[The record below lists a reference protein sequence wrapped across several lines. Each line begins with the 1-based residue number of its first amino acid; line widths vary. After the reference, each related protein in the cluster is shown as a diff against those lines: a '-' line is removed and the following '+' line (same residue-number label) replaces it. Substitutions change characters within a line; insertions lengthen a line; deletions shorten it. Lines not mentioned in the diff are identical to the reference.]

1 MATES
6 RPVPNRSVAP
16 PPTAPKRTPSTG
28 VDAAAPA
35 ASSAAR
41 IVSLD
46 QFRGYTVAGM
56 FVVNFLGA
64 YAITHYGLKHN
75 DRFLTWADTIMP
87 SFMFICG
94 VSFRL
99 SVIRKLAQKGAAS
112 TYFGIIKRSLA
123 LVLVSMAMYGA
134 EDFGGKIQS
143 WSNDT
148 TTKRVITT
156 EVTDHK
162 TGETRTK
169 TDTKEERDTGVNS
182 QSIKVVIAEIVKADL
197 WETLAIIGMTQI
209 LLIPFVG
216 KSFRVRLAAMIALSV
231 LHVAISYWFNYWFVN
246 GKPTWMD
253 AYFAGLERRAWDG
266 GCFGLISWA
275 VPMLAGTL
283 VYDVLDKRGPG
294 RSIAPLLAC
303 GVLLMGVG
311 YGLSCLSRL
320 YDVREGATVETY
332 KGPKPGDYTGPKSPE
347 SFADSNYADS
357 PVWPPFENAKG
368 RSIHELLGTPPFTPI
383 PPPKERLINYWMMD
397 KRMPS
402 QSFMLFAAGFGMA
415 LYAVFIVLCDVGG
428 LSIPLFR
435 TLGTNAL
442 AAYAIHHAIEI
453 LVHQFVPEDA
463 PFVPVVCALVTFFL
477 ITWMMVRFL
486 EKNKLFLRL

>member
-6 RPVPNRSVAP
+6 RPVPNRGLSPRA
-16 PPTAPKRTPSTG
+16 PSTPPSASTRT
-28 VDAAAPA
+28 AAAESAPG
-35 ASSAAR
+35 ASPAAR

-64 YAITHYGLKHN
+64 YAATHYGLKHN

-99 SVIRKLAQKGAAS
+99 SVLRRLAQKGTAA
-112 TYFGIIKRSLA
+112 TYFGIVKRSLG
-123 LVLVSMAMYGA
+123 LVLVSLAMYGA
-134 EDFGGKIQS
+134 EDFGGKIEA
-143 WSNDT
+143 WSDINPE
-148 TTKRVITT
+148 KL
-156 EVTDHK
+156 K
-162 TGETRTK
+162 L
-169 TDTKEERDTGVNS
+169 
-182 QSIKVVIAEIVKADL
+182 VVAEIIKADL

-216 KSFRVRLAAMIALSV
+216 KSFRVRLAAMIGLSV
-231 LHVAISYWFNYWFVN
+231 LHVAISWWFNYWFVY
-246 GKPTWMD
+246 GKPNWMD
-253 AYFAGLERRAWDG
+253 PYFAGLQRRAWDG
-266 GCFGLISWA
+266 GCFGLISWG

-283 VYDVLDKRGPG
+283 VYDVLNKRGPA

-320 YDVREGATVETY
+320 YDVREGVTVAALE
-332 KGPKPGDYTGPKSPE
+332 GDPK
-347 SFADSNYADS
+347 FAAS
-357 PVWPPFENAKG
+357 PVLPPLENAKG
-368 RSIHELLGTPPFTPI
+368 RTWQELLAEPPFTPI
-383 PPPKERLINYWMMD
+383 PPPEERLINYWMMD

-402 QSFMLFAAGFGMA
+402 QSFMLFATGFGIA
-415 LYAVFIVLCDVGG
+415 LYAVFIVLCDVGPVAV
-428 LSIPLFR
+428 PLFR

-453 LVHQFVPEDA
+453 LVHQFVPKDA
-463 PFVPVVCALVTFFL
+463 PAMAVAGGLVVFFL
-477 ITWMMVRFL
+477 ITWMMIRFL
-486 EKNKLFLRL
+486 EKNKLYIRL